1 MCVCWGGGGSDGHFI
16 YLVYGQACGVVG
28 SVFASQM
35 REARFDSR
43 PGTTL

>member
-1 MCVCWGGGGSDGHFI
+1 MCVGGGGGGGGGHFI
-16 YLVYGQACGVVG
+16 YLVYGQACGAVG

-43 PGTTL
+43 PGKTL